1 MSKSDIPT
9 TTDLILRASIAQ
21 IPIALRGTLEDGK
34 FGVLSGCAKIDKS
47 LGSLLDNLGTDY
59 GEADKIFKELVGGQV
74 SDIALESLAFGYRNI
89 EPKFIQIVA
98 TVTAGGSSCRF
109 VILKMLGKS
118 GFVVGLDLHSDGAAL
133 KNNFLSGLIGE
144 IAIENLGIYYASGA
158 FQKVKYDPGETFE
171 DASKILPSKFGGIKG
186 RDFTQGLNYAAKI
199 LVGDVKLIDV
209 PRSIEEEKPSADEQ
223 ETLQFSEAGAE
234 TGTTQLSKGS
244 TLWIKTDKSLG
255 PLYFKRVGLN
265 YEAPRIGIKLDAALQ
280 LSGLT
285 LSFEGLGLSY
295 PLDQFTKDPKKI
307 WENLK
312 FHLDGAAVSF
322 EEGPLTISGGLLKVS
337 DDPLRLDGSLLIRTE
352 MFTMSASGSYADVN
366 GTPSFFA
373 FAVLDKD
380 LGGPSFFHV
389 TGLAAGFGVN
399 RTLKLPPIEEVHT
412 FPLIQMAMGNGTPKA
427 KEEGT
432 DWALVKLQDHIM
444 PANGEYWFA
453 VGVRFS
459 SFEMIQSF
467 ALLSVSFG
475 REVVI
480 GLLGISKMTVPKDAD
495 PDSAV
500 AYAELAIRAV
510 IKPEEGTIAVEGRL
524 TDNSYIFSK
533 DCRLTG
539 GFAFY
544 TWFSGPHAG
553 DFVVTLGGYHP
564 RFKPR
569 AHYPTVPRLGIN
581 WQVSSQLTVTGEL
594 YFALTPSCLMAG
606 GKISAVYEARCI
618 KAWFIAY
625 ADFLLSWKPFYY
637 MIDMGIRIG
646 VEVHLRIPLGFV
658 TIGISI
664 RIELG
669 VGLHL
674 WGPPFAGEIEV
685 HLYVISFTVRFGP
698 RKTPPEPLTANEFVQ
713 AFLPPAES
721 EVIAVRISSGLIRQ
735 EEAGKS
741 KKLLRV
747 VNAHALTLTAQSLI
761 PSTCFGGLASG
772 AKSTEAGKVGIRP
785 MGKTNLDSAFT
796 VKMSDVDRNRDNLRV
811 SSIESGVPEALWGKS
826 KEEGKTPL
834 PSDPEANTIPA
845 TVGIRISFAPQHPRG
860 ALPHM
865 AIEKFAYETF
875 EKPIPWKDDLSP
887 AETITAK
894 EIRDV
899 VSIPGTNSQDSVPA
913 LPVIETVVADNVTQK
928 RKEILDILVREAPF
942 TLNTVDLSRFAK
954 AQEHYFQADPEICRL
969 GEAFR

>member
-21 IPIALRGTLEDGK
+21 VPIALRGTLEDGK
-34 FGVLSGCAKIDKS
+34 FGELSGCAKIDKS
-47 LGSLLDNLGTDY
+47 LVSLLHDLGADFREEVDNFEGLLG
-59 GEADKIFKELVGGQV
+59 GEVP
-74 SDIALESLAFGYRNI
+74 DIMLESLALGYSNI
-89 EPKFIQIVA
+89 QPKFVQVA
-98 TVTAGGSSCRF
+98 APVTAGGSSCRF
-109 VILKMLGKS
+109 AVLKMIGENS

-133 KNNFLSGLIGE
+133 KNNFLSGLIGD
-144 IAIENLGIYYASGA
+144 ISIENLGIYYASRE
-158 FQKVKYDPGETFE
+158 FKNVKYDPGETFE
-171 DASKILPSKFGGIKG
+171 DANRILSSKLGDIKIKG
-186 RDFTQGLNYAAKI
+186 RDFTKGLNYAAKI

-209 PRSIEEEKPSADEQ
+209 PRPIDEEKPSTNEQ
-223 ETLQFSEAGAE
+223 ETLQFSEAGA
-234 TGTTQLSKGS
+234 GPGATQLSKGS
-244 TLWIKTDKSLG
+244 TLWVKTDKSMG
-255 PLYFKRVGLN
+255 PLSVRRIGLN
-265 YEAPRIGIKLDAALQ
+265 FEALQIGIKLDAALR

-285 LSFEGLGLSY
+285 LTFEGLGLSY
-295 PLDQFTKDPKKI
+295 PINQFTGDPKKI
-307 WENLK
+307 WDHLK
-312 FHLDGAAVSF
+312 IHLDGAAVSF
-322 EEGPLTISGGLLKVS
+322 EEGPLTISGGLLKVK

-352 MFTMSASGSYADVN
+352 VLTISALGSYADLD

-389 TGLAAGFGVN
+389 TGLAAGLGVN
-399 RTLKLPPIEEVHT
+399 RTLKLPSIEEVHT
-412 FPLIQMAMGNGTPKA
+412 FPLIRMAMGNGTPKPQ
-427 KEEGT
+427 KGGT
-432 DWALVKLQDHIM
+432 KYALEKLQDYIQI
-444 PANGEYWFA
+444 AGGEYWFA

-480 GLLGISKMTVPKDAD
+480 GLLGMSKMTVPKDAD
-495 PDSAV
+495 PDKAV

-553 DFVVTLGGYHP
+553 DFVITLGGYHP
-564 RFKPR
+564 RFKPQP
-569 AHYPTVPRLGIN
+569 HYPTVPRLGIH
-581 WQVSSQLTVTGEL
+581 WQVSSQLRVTGEL

-606 GKISAVYEARCI
+606 GKISAVYETKCI
-618 KAWFIAY
+618 KAWYIAY
-625 ADFLLSWKPFYY
+625 AHFLLNWKPFYY

-646 VEVHLRIPLGFV
+646 VEVNLRIPLGFV

-664 RIELG
+664 RTELG

-685 HLYVISFTVRFGP
+685 DLCVISFTVRFGP
-698 RKTPPEPLTANEFVQ
+698 AKTPPKPLTANEFLK

-721 EVIAVRISSGLIRQ
+721 EVIAVRITSGLIRQ
-735 EEAGKS
+735 EEVGES
-741 KKLLRV
+741 RELLRV

-761 PSTCFGGLASG
+761 PSTVFKELAEKAGNGTG
-772 AKSTEAGKVGIRP
+772 ASSKCLGIRP
-785 MGKTNLDSAFT
+785 MGKRNLNSTFT
-796 VKMSDVDRNRDNLRV
+796 VRMSDVTRDRDNLRV
-811 SSIESGVPEALWGKS
+811 SSIETGVPEALWGKS
-826 KEEGKTPL
+826 KEEGKTLL
-834 PSDPEANTIPA
+834 PSDPEAETIPA
-845 TVGIRISFAPQHPRG
+845 TVGIRISFAPKHPQG
-860 ALPHM
+860 ALPAM

-875 EKPIPWKDDLSP
+875 KKPIPWEDDLSP
-887 AETITAK
+887 AKTIG
-894 EIRDV
+894 
-899 VSIPGTNSQDSVPA
+899 SGTRSQDGVPA
-913 LPVIETVVADNVTQK
+913 PSVIETVVADHVTQK
-928 RKEILDILVREAPF
+928 RNKILDVLAREAPF
-942 TLNTVDLSRFAK
+942 SLNTVDLTRFAK
-954 AQEHYFQADPEICRL
+954 AQEHYFQADPEICHL